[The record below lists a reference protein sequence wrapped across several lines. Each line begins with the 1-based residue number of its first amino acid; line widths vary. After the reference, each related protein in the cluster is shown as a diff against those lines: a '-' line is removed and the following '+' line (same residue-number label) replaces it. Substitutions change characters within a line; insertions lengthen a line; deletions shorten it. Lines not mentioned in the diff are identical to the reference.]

1 MYFFVPFS
9 KKTNLCICPS
19 FSHFQILQILSESY
33 VCDFII
39 LFYKWCHSVFCKSVK
54 QEGLNLKTRCQH
66 TTATI
71 LPFLI
76 KVLLKLVPVTYI
88 VASFISKNINLILMP
103 LCAYVHMYTCVIVY
117 KYS

>member
-19 FSHFQILQILSESY
+19 FSHFQILQILSESN
-33 VCDFII
+33 VCDFYI
-39 LFYKWCHSVFCKSVK
+39 LFYRWCHSVFCQSVK
-54 QEGLNLKTRCQH
+54 HEGLNLKQCQH
-66 TTATI
+66 TSATI

-76 KVLLKLVPVTYI
+76 KVLLKLVPVIHI
-88 VASFISKNINLILMP
+88 VASFISKNIYLILMP